1 MFELQGFDPKVHGK
15 VGAAGRQPLQVR
27 MSAGP
32 MSVVMGQVTIS
43 IHKLPMISIYS
54 HILGMFMQKFQVFW
68 REKGQEFGRTNEI
81 IGMLSCDI
89 VEGLAKSQ
97 ELEGSLDHWS
107 YVSVYLCVIAHLG
120 GWFQWMMVDGFGWI
134 IMTSLLHHWNTGMMI
149 SKGNHL

>member
-97 ELEGSLDHWS
+97 ELEGSLDH
-107 YVSVYLCVIAHLG
+107 
-120 GWFQWMMVDGFGWI
+120 
-134 IMTSLLHHWNTGMMI
+134 
-149 SKGNHL
+149 